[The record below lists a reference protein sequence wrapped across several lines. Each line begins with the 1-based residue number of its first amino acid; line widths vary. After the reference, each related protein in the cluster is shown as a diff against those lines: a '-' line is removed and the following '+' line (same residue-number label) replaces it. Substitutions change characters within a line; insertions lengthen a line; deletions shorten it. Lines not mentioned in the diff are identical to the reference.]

1 MAHPITAARPGI
13 DRRQVRRPPPSYH
26 ATMDRPRDPAS
37 RTEAPRPAVA
47 LEDKVRFLSDPRHLP
62 GAAASVEARETHM
75 SWVFLTEDRVYKL
88 KKPVRFPYLD
98 FSTLAR
104 REAACRA
111 ELRLNRRLAPDV
123 YLDVVP
129 LVKRGGALAIGG
141 AETPVDWLVMMKRLD
156 VSFMLDRLIGERQL
170 TRPDLDRLAGTLARF
185 YRAAQPV
192 FLSPT
197 THLADWRKSFDDNK
211 RVLLDARFHLPA
223 GIVYEIDR
231 VQRRFLAAHGAAI
244 AARLRHRRVVDA
256 HGDLRPEH
264 IWLGDRVSIIDCL
277 EFNDRLRINDPF
289 DEVAFLSLECER
301 LGAPD
306 AGDYLWRRMKHLL
319 RDGPA
324 DELFA
329 FYRCHRATLRAR
341 LAIAHLYEEH
351 ARTPEKW
358 PRLCMAYLGIAARG
372 ARQLEQVLRRPSGR

>member
-1 MAHPITAARPGI
+1 MQPIAAANGA
-13 DRRQVRRPPPSYH
+13 PSL
-26 ATMDRPRDPAS
+26 A
-37 RTEAPRPAVA
+37 
-47 LEDKVRFLSDPRHLP
+47 DKVAFLNSPSAYDFAP
-62 GAAASVEARETHM
+62 GEVASRETHM
-75 SWVFLTEDRVYKL
+75 SWVFLAGSQVYKL

-111 ELRLNRRLAPDV
+111 ELRLNRRLAADV

-129 LVKRGGALAIGG
+129 LVARGGALSIGG
-141 AETPVDWLVMMKRLD
+141 EGPPADWLVVMQRLD
-156 VSFMLDRLIGERQL
+156 ERFMLDRLIVERRL
-170 TRPDLDRLAGTLARF
+170 TRVHLDRLADTLAHF

-192 FLSPT
+192 LLSPAV
-197 THLADWRKSFDDNK
+197 HLADWRRSFDDNK
-211 RVLLDARFHLPA
+211 RVLLDALFRLPA
-223 GIVYEIDR
+223 GVVQDIDR
-231 VQRRFLAAHGAAI
+231 AQRRFLDVRGAAI
-244 AARLRHRRVVDA
+244 AARLRHRRVVDG

-264 IWLGDRVSIIDCL
+264 IFIGDRVNIIDCL

-301 LGAPD
+301 LGAAW

-351 ARTPEKW
+351 PRMPEKW
-358 PRLCMAYLGIAARG
+358 PRQCMDYLGIAARG
-372 ARQLEQVLRRPSGR
+372 ARQLERMLRRPSGR